1 MDLEALLDN
10 ATLIDRPPKNVILK
24 TAYTVDEVGEESY
37 AAVNVNMLIA
47 LYPFSLRRSRDVQR

>member
-24 TAYTVDEVGEESY
+24 TAYAVDEVGE
-37 AAVNVNMLIA
+37 A
-47 LYPFSLRRSRDVQR
+47 